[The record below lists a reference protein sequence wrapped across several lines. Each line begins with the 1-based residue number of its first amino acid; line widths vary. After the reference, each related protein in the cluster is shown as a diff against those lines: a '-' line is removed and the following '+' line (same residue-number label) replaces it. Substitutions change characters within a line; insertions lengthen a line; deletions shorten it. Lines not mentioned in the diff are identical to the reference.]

1 MPHSSFS
8 SISQLSAAEGES
20 AALGSKRQRAPW
32 PRAEDEGVHTIVS
45 PPLAECGGPFCVPNV
60 TVSVLP
66 ETAMLDAVP
75 LAPNAVKPL
84 PIAPALSERLPR
96 NGSGE
101 SEVR

>member
-1 MPHSSFS
+1 VTRTLSSS
-8 SISQLSAAEGES
+8 APLSDAGEVLAGFCARS
-20 AALGSKRQRAPW
+20 
-32 PRAEDEGVHTIVS
+32 RAEDEGVHTIVS
-45 PPLAECGGPFCVPNV
+45 PPLAERVGPFCVPNV

-75 LAPNAVKPL
+75 PAPNAVKPA

>member
-1 MPHSSFS
+1 MLFWLVPLTTVGGRRRERCSW
-8 SISQLSAAEGES
+8 LDAA
-20 AALGSKRQRAPW
+20 A
-32 PRAEDEGVHTIVS
+32 RAEDECVHTIVS
-45 PPLAECGGPFCVPNV
+45 PPLAEHVGPFCVPNV
-60 TVSVLP
+60 TMSVLP

-75 LAPNAVKPL
+75 LAPNAVKPA